1 LFDFSSYVAAMEK
14 ALKNFEYSSDWPD
27 LINALT
33 KLNKVS
39 WLITSFYLSYWISQ
53 KPNRLSISDFI

>member
-1 LFDFSSYVAAMEK
+1 MRLVYVRVIFFSYVAAMEK

-33 KLNKVS
+33 KLSKVVTT
-39 WLITSFYLSYWISQ
+39 LL
-53 KPNRLSISDFI
+53 LL